1 MADDT
6 ALTAAEPAEE
16 KKQSLHEDTEES
28 FHVDYNG
35 IEEEVYSK
43 YTYVEREELCNREL
57 SWLDFETRVVEE
69 ATLSEMPLLERL
81 RFVSIYYS
89 NLDEF
94 FRVRVGSLMEKMRKS
109 PKAKD
114 KMTGWTPKEQ
124 VARIFAKVSEQE
136 QLVSSIYYDICR
148 ELAGKGIEI
157 INFTTISRQD
167 EALVRKSFDTLR
179 LQLSPQIISSTHPFP
194 FLQNESQYVV
204 AVFAA
209 QKEKDGGKGIGLI
222 PLGTLPPYMFI
233 QDGEKLKVVITADL
247 VEHFVG
253 QIFKKQI
260 IASSG
265 IIRVTRNA
273 EIPTSEAAL
282 EDDFRN
288 GMQKLINLRK
298 RLNPVR
304 LQIKGAKAYGIAKAV
319 CKGAGVSQDNIIYT
333 TLPMNFSFVN
343 GLMSNHK
350 YDQLKYPPH
359 KPARNIELT
368 KGDLIGY
375 LDSKDILISFPYQ
388 SMQTFIDLLYESA
401 DDPTVREIKIT
412 LYRLSSSSKI
422 AAALAYASER
432 GKDVTC
438 LLELRA
444 RFDEQNNID
453 YSRMLENAGC
463 TVIYGLPWYK
473 VHSKLCLITR
483 QVAGTTKYITQV
495 GTGNY
500 NEDTAELYTDLMLI
514 TSNTD
519 IGVDAWNTFEAL
531 STGEVST
538 GMHSLWVA
546 PDSYMPKLF
555 ELIDEQIRLGHDG
568 YVAVKCNSMN
578 DVEVIDKFI
587 EASRSGVRVEL
598 FIRGI
603 CCMIPG
609 IPGITENITVKS
621 VVGRYLEHSRIFVF
635 GRGDDRKV
643 YIGSG
648 DLLERNTKNRVE
660 AFVAV
665 TDRQLQAHVLRIID
679 ELRKDTAGGWNL
691 RSDGEWRK
699 VQGEARYSSQEA
711 LAEYFESK
719 TCAIAKPE
727 EPRKIT
733 GFASWIRNILGI
745 QS

>member
-1 MADDT
+1 MPVKANPATETADENGYKPLD
-6 ALTAAEPAEE
+6 EI
-16 KKQSLHEDTEES
+16 EES
-28 FHVDYNG
+28 FHVDSNG
-35 IEEEVYSK
+35 IEEVDSK
-43 YTYVEREELCNREL
+43 YRFVDREELCNREL

-69 ATLSEMPLLERL
+69 ATLVDVPLLERL
-81 RFVSIYYS
+81 KFVSIYFS

-94 FRVRVGSLMEKMRKS
+94 FRVRVGSLMQKMRKT
-109 PKAKD
+109 PKTRD

-124 VARIFAKVSEQE
+124 LVRIFAKVNEQE
-136 QLVSSIYYDICR
+136 KYVSTIFNDICR
-148 ELAGKGIEI
+148 DLADNGIEI
-157 INFTTISRQD
+157 INFATISRQD
-167 EALVRKSFDTLR
+167 EMLVKKSFETLR
-179 LQLSPQIISSTHPFP
+179 LQLSPQIISPTHPFP
-194 FLQNESQYVV
+194 FLQNEAQYVV
-204 AVFAA
+204 AGFGAA
-209 QKEKDGGKGIGLI
+209 KEKETGKRLGLI
-222 PLGTLPPYMFI
+222 PLGSLPPYIFI
-233 QDGEKLKVVITADL
+233 QDGETLKVVITAEL
-247 VEHFVG
+247 VEHFVS
-253 QIFKKQI
+253 QIFRKQI
-260 IASSG
+260 ITSSG

-343 GLMSNHK
+343 GLFENHK
-350 YDQLKYPPH
+350 YDTLKYPPH
-359 KPARNIELT
+359 KPAKNIELT
-368 KGDLIGY
+368 KGDIINY
-375 LDSKDILISFPYQ
+375 LDSKDIFIAFPYQ

-401 DDPTVREIKIT
+401 DDPTVKEIKIT

-432 GKDVTC
+432 GKEVTC

-483 QVAGTTKYITQV
+483 MVGQEKKYITQV

-500 NEDTAELYTDLMLI
+500 NEDTAEVYTDLMLI

-519 IGVDAWNTFEAL
+519 IGIDAWNTFEAL

-546 PDSYMPKLF
+546 PDSYMPKLM
-555 ELIDEQIRLGHDG
+555 ELIDEQIKLGHDG

-578 DVEVIDKFI
+578 DVEVMDKFI
-587 EASRSGVRVEL
+587 EASKSGVRVEL

-603 CCMIPG
+603 CCLIPG

-665 TDRQLQAHVLRIID
+665 TDRQLQSHALRIID

-691 RSDGEWRK
+691 HSDGEWRK
-699 VQGEARYSSQEA
+699 AQGESDYSSQEA
-711 LAEYFESK
+711 LSAYFESEA
-719 TCAIAKPE
+719 CAIKKPE
-727 EPRKIT
+727 EPKKIT
-733 GFASWIRNILGI
+733 GIAAWIRNILGRP
-745 QS
+745 SN